1 MSVRLRY
8 KQDIGKRK
16 GEKKMSII
24 QIGSLE
30 IFKQNRYYPT
40 DIGLVSDNA
49 YLSFKVNKLRFVI
62 YLTDMHLK

>member
-40 DIGLVSDNA
+40 DIG
-49 YLSFKVNKLRFVI
+49 
-62 YLTDMHLK
+62 